1 MSSSF
6 LRPAAPTPRALS
18 IRDGKAGRRWPR
30 HSNPDWMIDMSKAS
44 APRLSIP
51 GLMFWLFAASG
62 APAGAASPAPAQ
74 FDGTYRGTFT
84 LTAAPGFG
92 RANPCDESKIEQVM
106 SVSGSQVYL
115 DRKSIAGAAPLL
127 LSGTISADGSVSAA
141 GITPDQKEPGRSIF
155 FTLTGTIENSEFTGK
170 LSNRGCFYN
179 VKMKR

>member
-1 MSSSF
+1 MIAMS
-6 LRPAAPTPRALS
+6 
-18 IRDGKAGRRWPR
+18 
-30 HSNPDWMIDMSKAS
+30 NAS

-51 GLMFWLFAASG
+51 GLMFWLFAASC
-62 APAGAASPAPAQ
+62 AAAGAASSAPTQ
-74 FDGTYRGTFT
+74 FDGTYKGTFT

-92 RANPCDESKIEQVM
+92 RANACDESKIEQVM

-127 LSGTISADGSVSAA
+127 LSGTIGADGSISAA
-141 GITPDQKEPGRSIF
+141 GITPDAKDSSRSTF
-155 FTLTGTIENSEFTGK
+155 FTLTGTVENNEFTGK